1 MKKWIKSFL
10 GVLLSIV
17 TVLLFSCNNT
27 NTPEVPQTDP
37 ATAEAKTT
45 EAETTEPDI
54 KGEVYVFDDGIK
66 EDSGQS
72 GTEAPEPQ
80 SYSYSQDFEAK
91 ITAKDAD
98 WFVNSEGTQADGVF
112 GNKTNHAY
120 FASKHKIKADVFVAE
135 WDVNSNRGGNID
147 NVSEYVGL
155 RLPEYGN
162 QFAAVGTNGIWLLF
176 HADKVGVISTWPTV
190 KTFKV
195 DVNFSQTQRVRVT
208 DDVKNNVITVEV
220 QKDGEFKSL
229 FSAVIEDQKNVT
241 LKDADGNAKVKTTFT
256 YNIESKGF
264 FSLWSSG
271 GNTGSAYIDN
281 VEIKWTE
288 ARPDPYYP
296 ADITLL
302 RDLYS
307 DTWVASDDLDRAVTD
322 GAAAPRDKLVG
333 MFYQIWFTPTNVTY
347 PDQKIY
353 NHYQTYLDGGI
364 EAVKKVYTQGPEGWG
379 HYWGEPYFGYYL
391 TNDRWVIRKHASMLS
406 DIGIDFIFLDVTN
419 GNPQTTSYKAIFREY
434 EQMRKEGL
442 QTPDICFFLADNV
455 DLVENVFLE
464 LWDDVYSTGQYSDL
478 YVMYE
483 GKPLILGNLKS
494 LKGDSAKI
502 RDNFT
507 WRRCW
512 ALKANV
518 KSGKDFWNWMCETP
532 QIASYKSTKDNIEEI
547 SISAAILANTSS
559 GRSST
564 KGKQPKVGT
573 LPDGTKDDFQFNL
586 ETTGQGLFFAEQM
599 NRAAEV
605 DPYVVLITEWNEW
618 AAGRWNGNGNPTIAN
633 TYISWSTSF
642 YVDCFN
648 PEFSRD
654 IEPMKGGFGDN
665 YYYQLA
671 KFMREFKGSRSAPAA
686 SGQHDITLNGGLGQ
700 WADVWPEYRDTTG
713 DTLHRDSLGNGGL
726 VSYKNETGR
735 NDIASAKVSRSNG
748 ATYFL
753 AVCADTI
760 TAPEG
765 TNWMNLFINTDCDS
779 KTGWYGY
786 DLIVNRDNCSIE
798 KFINNSWETETVG
811 RGEGYIG
818 ENYVVIKL
826 DDKTCGLDAEFDF
839 KWADNSTVTGEI
851 MQFLDLGD
859 AAPNARFNYAYRASA
874 KEIKL
879 NDNVKNVV
887 GDGASFTSNRPY
899 ALSDG
904 KTVPVYEADTAA
916 LPVMYKNRLYVP
928 AASLGVIKDMT
939 VTVADGTATVTYKD
953 KTFTFISDETDV
965 KCDRDTYRIPVA
977 PFVKDGVLYV
987 PLNAA
992 AYIAGLNYTQN
1003 ATGTAIITA
1012 SDLSDGEKVSA
1023 ALNDLYLSY

>member
-1 MKKWIKSFL
+1 MKKWIKSF
-10 GVLLSIV
+10 VCVFLSAVMI
-17 TVLLFSCNNT
+17 LLFGCEKT
-27 NTPEVPQTDP
+27 DTPQT
-37 ATAEAKTT
+37 TT
-45 EAETTEPDI
+45 GTDSETTAPEKP
-54 KGEVYVFDDGIK
+54 GEVYVFDDGIK
-66 EDSGQS
+66 EDDGQ
-72 GTEAPEPQ
+72 GGAETFEPQ
-80 SYSYSQDFEAK
+80 SYSYSQDFEKK
-91 ITAKDAD
+91 ITASDED
-98 WFVNSEGTQADGVF
+98 WFVNSEGTQKDGVF
-112 GNKTNHAY
+112 SSKTNHAY
-120 FASKHKIKADVFVAE
+120 LANKHKIKADVFVAE
-135 WDVNSNRGGNID
+135 WDVNANRGGNID

-208 DDVKNNVITVEV
+208 DDVKNNVIKVEV
-220 QKDGEFKSL
+220 QKEGEFKPL
-229 FSAVIEDQKNVT
+229 FSAVIEDQKKVI
-241 LKDADGNAKVKTTFT
+241 LKDADGNEKIKTAFT
-256 YNIESKGF
+256 YNIENKGF

-271 GNTGSAYIDN
+271 GNSGEAFIDN
-281 VEIKWTE
+281 VEIKWTDAIPE
-288 ARPDPYYP
+288 PYYP
-296 ADITLL
+296 ADKTLI

-307 DTWVASDDLDRAVTD
+307 DTWVATDDLDRAVVD

-406 DIGIDFIFLDVTN
+406 DIGVDFIFLDVTN

-455 DLVENVFLE
+455 NLVEDVFLE
-464 LWDDVYSTGQYSDL
+464 LWDDVYSTGQYRDL
-478 YVMYE
+478 YVMYD
-483 GKPLILGNLKS
+483 GKPLILGNFKS
-494 LKGDSAKI
+494 ISKESKKLADE
-502 RDNFT
+502 NFS

-512 ALKANV
+512 ALKENV
-518 KSGKDFWNWMCETP
+518 KKGKDFWTWMHETP
-532 QIASYKSTKDNIEEI
+532 QPASYNSKKDNAVEEI
-547 SISAAILANTSS
+547 SISAGILANTSM
-559 GRSST
+559 GRSFSN
-564 KGKQPKVGT
+564 GKQPKVGV
-573 LPDGTKDDFQFNL
+573 LEDGSKDEFQFNL
-586 ETTGQGLFFAEQM
+586 ETTGQGLLFAEQM
-599 NRAAEV
+599 ERASEV

-618 AAGRWNGNGNPTIAN
+618 AAGRWNGSGHPTIAN
-633 TYISWSTSF
+633 TYISWSSSY

-671 KFMREFKGSRSAPAA
+671 AFLRQFKGSRMAQPA
-686 SGQHDITLNGGLGQ
+686 SGQHEITLDGGLSQ

-735 NDIASAKVSRSNG
+735 NDIIYAKVSRSNG
-748 ATYFL
+748 STYFL
-753 AVCADTI
+753 AVCADKL

-765 TNWMNLFINTDCDS
+765 DNWMNLFINTDRDS

-786 DLIVNRDNCSIE
+786 DLIVNRDNGSIE
-798 KFINNSWETETVG
+798 KFKDNGWVTENAG
-811 RGEGYIG
+811 KGEIYIG
-818 ENYVVIKL
+818 DNHVVIKL
-826 DDKTCGLDAEFDF
+826 DDSICGLGAEFDF
-839 KWADNSTVTGEI
+839 KWADNSTEEGEI

-859 AAPNARFNYAYRASA
+859 AAPNARFSYAYRTDA
-874 KEIKL
+874 KETKL
-879 NDNVKNVV
+879 TDTVKTVT
-887 GDGASFTSNRPY
+887 GDGASFTANRPY

-916 LPVMYKNRLYVP
+916 LPEIFKNRLFVP
-928 AASLGVIKDMT
+928 AASLGIIKNMT
-939 VTVADGTATVTYKD
+939 VTVSDDAATVTYKD
-953 KTFTFISDETDV
+953 RTFTFKADETDV
-965 KCDRDTYRIPVA
+965 KCNNDTYQIPVA
-977 PFVKDGVLYV
+977 PYVKDGVLYV

-992 AYIAGLNYTQN
+992 AHIAGLNYEQN
-1003 ATGTAIITA
+1003 DNGVAVITSA
-1012 SDLSDGEKVSA
+1012 DLSDTDAVNS
-1023 ALNDLYLSY
+1023 ALNDLYISY

>member
-1 MKKWIKSFL
+1 MKNRIRAFVS
-10 GVLLSIV
+10 VLLSIV
-17 TVLLFSCNNT
+17 MILLFGCDKPKET
-27 NTPEVPQTDP
+27 TTTDTPD
-37 ATAEAKTT
+37 T
-45 EAETTEPDI
+45 EAETAAEEQP
-54 KGEVYVFDDGIK
+54 GEIFVFDDGIS
-66 EDSGQS
+66 EDNGQK
-72 GTEAPEPQ
+72 GTETPEPQ
-80 SYSYSQDFEAK
+80 SYSYAQDFEAK
-91 ITAKDAD
+91 IKSTDPD
-98 WFVNSEGTQADGVF
+98 WYVNSEGTQADGVF
-112 GNKTNHAY
+112 SSKTNHAY
-120 FASKHKIKADVFVAE
+120 LANKHKIKADVFVAE
-135 WDVNSNRGGNID
+135 WDVNANRNGNID
-147 NVSEYVGL
+147 NVSEYIGL

-162 QFAAVGTNGIWLLF
+162 QFAAVGTNGIWLAF

-195 DVNFSQTQRVRVT
+195 DVNFSKTQRVRVK

-220 QKDGEFKSL
+220 KQDGEYKPL

-241 LKDADGNAKVKTTFT
+241 LKDAEGNEKIKTAFT
-256 YNIESKGF
+256 YDISEKGF

-271 GNTGSAYIDN
+271 GNSGDAYIDN

-288 ARPDPYYP
+288 AVPEAYYP
-296 ADITLL
+296 ADKTLI

-307 DTWVASDDLDRAVTD
+307 DTWVATDDLDRAVTD

-333 MFYQIWFTPTNVTY
+333 MFYQIWFTPTSVTY

-391 TNDRWVIRKHASMLS
+391 TNDRWIIRKHASMLS
-406 DIGIDFIFLDVTN
+406 DIGVDFIFLDVTN
-419 GNPQTTSYKAIFREY
+419 GNPQSTSYKAIFKEY

-442 QTPDICFFLADNV
+442 DTPDICFFLADNA

-478 YVMYE
+478 YVMYD

-494 LKGDSAKI
+494 VSKDTAKLVK
-502 RDNFT
+502 NFT
-507 WRRCW
+507 YRRCW

-518 KSGKDFWNWMCETP
+518 KNGKDFWTWMCESP
-532 QIASYKSTKDNIEEI
+532 QVASYKSTKENIEEI
-547 SISAAILANTSS
+547 SISAAVLANTSS
-559 GRSST
+559 GRSNQ
-564 KGKQPKVGT
+564 KGKQPKVT
-573 LPDGTKDDFQFNL
+573 KLADGTKDDFQFNL

-599 NRAAEV
+599 ERAADV

-618 AAGRWNGNGNPTIAN
+618 AAGRWNGNGHPTIAN
-633 TYISWSTSF
+633 TYISWSESY

-686 SGQHDITLNGGLGQ
+686 SGQHDITLDGGLGQ

-735 NDIASAKVSRSNG
+735 NDIISAKVSRAGGS
-748 ATYFL
+748 TYFL
-753 AVCADTI
+753 AVCADKL

-765 TNWMNLFINTDCDS
+765 TNWMNLFINTDCDH
-779 KTGWYGY
+779 KTGWYGC
-786 DLIVNRDNCSIE
+786 DLIINRDNGSIE
-798 KFINNSWETETVG
+798 KFVNNSWETESVG
-811 RGEGYIG
+811 KGDIYIG

-826 DDKTCGLDAEFDF
+826 DDKTCGLGDDFDF
-839 KWADNSTVTGEI
+839 KWADNSTETGEI

-859 AAPNARFNYAYRASA
+859 AAPNARFNYAYRSAA
-874 KEIKL
+874 KETQL
-879 NDNVKNVV
+879 TDNVKEAV

-904 KTVPVYEADTAA
+904 KTVPVYEADTAV
-916 LPVMYKNRLYVP
+916 LPVMYKNRLFVP
-928 AASLGVIKDMT
+928 AASLGTVKDMT
-939 VTVADGTATVTYKD
+939 VTAGGDKAEVGYKD
-953 KTFTFISDETDV
+953 KSFTFEDGKTEV
-965 KCDRDTYRIPVA
+965 RCGRDTYQIPVA

-1003 ATGTAIITA
+1003 GLGTAIITA
-1012 SDLSDGEKVSA
+1012 ADLSDGEKVAS
-1023 ALNDLYLSY
+1023 ALNDLYISY

>member
-1 MKKWIKSFL
+1 MKNRIRAFVS
-10 GVLLSIV
+10 VLLSIV
-17 TVLLFSCNNT
+17 MILLFGCDKPKET
-27 NTPEVPQTDP
+27 TTTDTPD
-37 ATAEAKTT
+37 T
-45 EAETTEPDI
+45 EAETAAEEQP
-54 KGEVYVFDDGIK
+54 GEIFVFDDGIS
-66 EDSGQS
+66 EDNGQK
-72 GTEAPEPQ
+72 GTETPEPQ
-80 SYSYSQDFEAK
+80 SYSYAQDFEAK
-91 ITAKDAD
+91 IKSTDPD
-98 WFVNSEGTQADGVF
+98 WYVNSEGTQADGVF
-112 GNKTNHAY
+112 SSKTNHAY
-120 FASKHKIKADVFVAE
+120 LANKHKIKADVFVAE
-135 WDVNSNRGGNID
+135 WDVNANRNGNID
-147 NVSEYVGL
+147 NVSEYIGL

-162 QFAAVGTNGIWLLF
+162 QFAAVGTNGIWLAF

-195 DVNFSQTQRVRVT
+195 DVNFSKTQRVRVK

-220 QKDGEFKSL
+220 KQDGEYKPL

-241 LKDADGNAKVKTTFT
+241 LKDAEGNEKIKTAFT
-256 YNIESKGF
+256 YDISEKGF

-271 GNTGSAYIDN
+271 GNSGDAYIDN

-288 ARPDPYYP
+288 AVPEAYYP
-296 ADITLL
+296 ADKTLI

-307 DTWVASDDLDRAVTD
+307 DTWVATDDLDRAVTD

-333 MFYQIWFTPTNVTY
+333 MFYQIWFTPTSVTY

-391 TNDRWVIRKHASMLS
+391 TNDRWIIRKHASMLS
-406 DIGIDFIFLDVTN
+406 DIGVDFIFLDVTN
-419 GNPQTTSYKAIFREY
+419 GNPQSTSYKAIFKEY

-442 QTPDICFFLADNV
+442 DTPDICFFLADNA

-478 YVMYE
+478 YVMYD

-494 LKGDSAKI
+494 VSKDTAKLVK
-502 RDNFT
+502 NFT
-507 WRRCW
+507 YRRCW

-518 KSGKDFWNWMCETP
+518 KNGKDFWTWMCESP
-532 QIASYKSTKDNIEEI
+532 QVASYKSTKENIEEI
-547 SISAAILANTSS
+547 SISAAVLANTSS
-559 GRSST
+559 GRSNQ
-564 KGKQPKVGT
+564 KGKQPKVT
-573 LPDGTKDDFQFNL
+573 KLADGTKDDFQFNL

-599 NRAAEV
+599 ERAADV

-618 AAGRWNGNGNPTIAN
+618 AAGRWNGNGHPTIAN
-633 TYISWSTSF
+633 TYISWSESY

-686 SGQHDITLNGGLGQ
+686 SGQHDITLDGGLGQ

-735 NDIASAKVSRSNG
+735 NDIISAKVSRANG
-748 ATYFL
+748 NTYFL
-753 AVCADTI
+753 AVCADKL

-765 TNWMNLFINTDCDS
+765 TNWMNLFINTDCDH
-779 KTGWYGY
+779 KTGWYGC
-786 DLIVNRDNCSIE
+786 DLIINRDNGSIE
-798 KFINNSWETETVG
+798 KFVNNSWETESVG
-811 RGEGYIG
+811 KGDIYIG

-826 DDKTCGLDAEFDF
+826 DDKTCGLGDDFDF
-839 KWADNSTVTGEI
+839 KWADNSTETGEI

-859 AAPNARFNYAYRASA
+859 AAPNARFNYAYRSAA
-874 KEIKL
+874 KETQL
-879 NDNVKNVV
+879 TDNVKEAV

-904 KTVPVYEADTAA
+904 KTVPVYEADTAV
-916 LPVMYKNRLYVP
+916 LPVMYKNRLFVP
-928 AASLGVIKDMT
+928 AASLGTVKDMT
-939 VTVADGTATVTYKD
+939 VTAGGDKAEVGYKD
-953 KTFTFISDETDV
+953 KSFTFEDGKTEV
-965 KCDRDTYRIPVA
+965 RCGRDTYQIPVA

-1003 ATGTAIITA
+1003 GLGTAIITA
-1012 SDLSDGEKVSA
+1012 ADLSDGEKVAS
-1023 ALNDLYLSY
+1023 ALNDLYISY